1 MITNGFTYIA
11 VLAFL
16 AACLIGAQKLTK
28 SKFFDYVPPVVL
40 LYLIAMLFCT
50 VSVWDTAATKDAYNA
65 VRNPILYAMIFL
77 MLLRCDIR
85 QILKLGPRMLGG
97 FFCASIS
104 IAIAFI
110 VTYAA
115 MAPLLGETAWRGL
128 GALCGSWM
136 GGSGNLVAVSEI
148 LGTTEVELAGASIVD
163 SIDYSLWVMFLLW
176 AINLAPKFNKWVKA
190 DTTKLDEVSRRL
202 DAEFAESKKKTIDF
216 PSLMFLLGLS
226 LLASALCTNAG
237 TFLSSAIPNA
247 LPIMSVFDKATYII
261 VLISVFGLVL
271 AMTPIG
277 KIAGSAELSN
287 IMLYMV
293 IALIASR
300 ASLLELAEAGMGWW
314 IIAGFVI
321 LAIHGVLM
329 LLAAKVF
336 KLDMFTCGVA
346 SLANI
351 GGTASA
357 PILAASYSGS
367 LVSVGVLMALMGY
380 VVGTFGGWGVGIAMS
395 LFAR

>member
-1 MITNGFTYIA
+1 MITNGFTYLA
-11 VLAFL
+11 VLACI
-16 AACLIGAQKLTK
+16 AGCLIWAQHATK
-28 SKFFDYVPPVVL
+28 AKFFDYVPPVVL
-40 LYLIAMLFCT
+40 LYLIGMICCT
-50 VSVWDTAATKDAYNA
+50 FAIWDVAETKAAYNA

-85 QILKLGPRMLGG
+85 QILKLGPKMLLG
-97 FFCASIS
+97 FFCGSIS
-104 IAIAFI
+104 IGIAFI
-110 VTYAA
+110 ATYAA
-115 MAPLLGETAWRGL
+115 MNPLLGEGAWRGL

-136 GGSGNLVAVSEI
+136 GGSGNLVAVADA
-148 LGTTEVELAGASIVD
+148 LQATETQLAGASIVD
-163 SIDYSLWVMFLLW
+163 SIDYSIWVMFLLW
-176 AINLAPKFNKWVKA
+176 AINLAPKFNKWVGA

-202 DAEFAESKKKTIDF
+202 EAEFAESNKKPVNF

-226 LLASALCTNAG
+226 LLASAVCTNLGDALRAAAPA
-237 TFLSSAIPNA
+237 FLQ
-247 LPIMSVFDKATYII
+247 VFDAATFRI
-261 VLISVFGLVL
+261 VLISILGLVL
-271 AMTPIG
+271 AMTPVG

-293 IALIASR
+293 VALIASR
-300 ASLLELAEAGMGWW
+300 ASFMELLEQGMAWW
-314 IIAGFVI
+314 ILAGFII
-321 LAIHGVLM
+321 LAIHGILM
-329 LLAAKVF
+329 LVAAKIF

-380 VVGTFGGWGVGIAMS
+380 VVGTFGGIGVGYAMS
-395 LFAR
+395 IFG

>member
-11 VLAFL
+11 VLVFL
-16 AACLIGAQKLTK
+16 AACLIGAQKVTK
-28 SKFFDYVPPVVL
+28 SKFFDFVPPIVL
-40 LYLIAMLFCT
+40 LYLIAMLCCT
-50 VSVWDTAATKDAYNA
+50 FGVWNTGETKAAYDA

-85 QILKLGPRMLGG
+85 QIMKLGPKMLGG
-97 FFCASIS
+97 FFCASIT
-104 IAIAFI
+104 IAVAFI

-115 MAPLLGETAWRGL
+115 MAPMLGETAWRGL
-128 GALCGSWM
+128 GSLCGSWM
-136 GGSGNLVAVSEI
+136 GGSGNLVAVSDM
-148 LGTTEVELAGASIVD
+148 LGATEVELAGASIVD
-163 SIDYSLWVMFLLW
+163 SIDYSVWVMFLLW

-190 DTTKLDEVSRRL
+190 DTTRLDEVSRRL

-216 PSLMFLLGLS
+216 PSLMFLLGLG
-226 LLASALCTNAG
+226 LVASALCTNLG
-237 TFLSSAIPNA
+237 TAIRDAMPEI
-247 LPIMSVFDKATYII
+247 LQIFDVATYRI
-261 VLISVFGLVL
+261 VLISILGLVL
-271 AMTPIG
+271 AMTPVG

-293 IALIASR
+293 VALIASR
-300 ASLLELAEAGMGWW
+300 ASLMELFEAGMGWW
-314 IIAGFVI
+314 IIAGFII
-321 LAIHGVLM
+321 LAIHGALM
-329 LLAAKVF
+329 LLAAKIF

-367 LVSVGVLMALMGY
+367 LVSVGVLMALLGY
-380 VVGTFGGWGVGIAMS
+380 VVGTFGGWGVGLAMS

>member
-11 VLAFL
+11 VLACI
-16 AACLIGAQKLTK
+16 AGGLIWAQHTTK
-28 SKFFDYVPPVVL
+28 AKFFDYVPPVVL
-40 LYLIAMLFCT
+40 LYLIGMLACT
-50 VSVWDTAATKDAYNA
+50 FGVWSPSETKAAYSA

-85 QILKLGPRMLGG
+85 QILKLGPKMLLG
-97 FFCASIS
+97 FFTASVS
-104 IAIAFI
+104 IAIAF
-110 VTYAA
+110 VATYAV
-115 MAPLLGETAWRGL
+115 MSPLLGEGAWRGL

-136 GGSGNLVAVSEI
+136 GGSGNLVAVADA
-148 LGTTEVELAGASIVD
+148 LQATETQLAGASIVD
-163 SIDYSLWVMFLLW
+163 SIDYSCWVMFLLW

-202 DAEFAESKKKTIDF
+202 EADNADAAKKPVNF

-226 LLASALCTNAG
+226 LLASALCTNLGDAIRG
-237 TFLSSAIPNA
+237 VAPSFLQ
-247 LPIMSVFDKATYII
+247 VFDAATYRI
-261 VLISVFGLVL
+261 VLISILGLVL
-271 AMTPIG
+271 AMTPVG

-287 IMLYMV
+287 VMLYMV
-293 IALIASR
+293 VALIASR
-300 ASLLELAEAGMGWW
+300 ASFMELLEQGMAWW
-314 IIAGFVI
+314 ILAGFII
-321 LAIHGVLM
+321 LAIHGLLM
-329 LLAAKVF
+329 LIAAKIF

-357 PILAASYSGS
+357 PILAAAYSGN

-380 VVGTFGGWGVGIAMS
+380 VIGTFGGIGVGYAMS
-395 LFAR
+395 IFG

>member
-11 VLAFL
+11 TLAFI
-16 AACLIGAQKLTK
+16 AACLIGLQKMTK

-40 LYLIAMLFCT
+40 LYLIGMICCT
-50 VSVWDTAATKDAYNA
+50 FSIWDTAATKDAYNA

-85 QILKLGPRMLGG
+85 QILKLGPKMLLG
-97 FFCASIS
+97 FFCATIS

-110 VTYAA
+110 ATYAV
-115 MAPLLGETAWRGL
+115 MNPLLGEGAWRGL

-136 GGSGNLVAVSEI
+136 GGSGNLVAVSDA
-148 LGTTEVELAGASIVD
+148 LQATETQLAGASIVD
-163 SIDYSLWVMFLLW
+163 SIDYSIWVMFLLW

-202 DAEFAESKKKTIDF
+202 EAEFADTKKKTIDF

-226 LLASALCTNAG
+226 LIASAVCTNLG
-237 TFLSSAIPNA
+237 TSLRDAAPAFLQ
-247 LPIMSVFDKATYII
+247 VFDVATYRI
-261 VLISVFGLVL
+261 VLISILGLVL
-271 AMTPIG
+271 AMTPVG
-277 KIAGSAELSN
+277 KIAGSTELSN

-300 ASLLELAEAGMGWW
+300 ASFMELLEQGMAWW
-314 IIAGFVI
+314 ILAGFVI
-321 LAIHGVLM
+321 LAFHGLLM
-329 LLAAKVF
+329 LVAAKVF

-380 VVGTFGGWGVGIAMS
+380 VVGTFGGIGVGYVMS
-395 LFAR
+395 IFG

>member
-11 VLAFL
+11 VLVFL
-16 AACLIGAQKLTK
+16 AACLIGAQKVTK
-28 SKFFDYVPPVVL
+28 SKFFDFVPPIVL
-40 LYLIAMLFCT
+40 LYLIAMLCCT
-50 VSVWDTAATKDAYNA
+50 FGVWNTGETKAAYDA

-85 QILKLGPRMLGG
+85 QIMKLGPKMLGG
-97 FFCASIS
+97 FFCASIT
-104 IAIAFI
+104 IAVAFI

-115 MAPLLGETAWRGL
+115 MAPMLGETAWRGL
-128 GALCGSWM
+128 GSLCGSWM
-136 GGSGNLVAVSEI
+136 GGSGNLVAVSDM
-148 LGTTEVELAGASIVD
+148 LGATEVELAGASIVD
-163 SIDYSLWVMFLLW
+163 SIDYSVWVMFLLW

-216 PSLMFLLGLS
+216 PSLMFLLGLG
-226 LLASALCTNAG
+226 LVASALCTNLG
-237 TFLSSAIPNA
+237 TAIRNA
-247 LPIMSVFDKATYII
+247 MPELLQIFDVATYRI
-261 VLISVFGLVL
+261 VLISILGLVL

-293 IALIASR
+293 VALIASR
-300 ASLLELAEAGMGWW
+300 ASLMELFEAGMGWW
-314 IIAGFVI
+314 IIAGFII
-321 LAIHGVLM
+321 LGIHGVLM
-329 LLAAKVF
+329 LLAAKIF

-367 LVSVGVLMALMGY
+367 LVSVGVLMALLGY
-380 VVGTFGGWGVGIAMS
+380 VVGTFGGWGVGLAMS